1 MLRGECWSR
10 YGSRSVQ
17 LKAGVFPGIPNVP
30 GSTACSVQL
39 SRGAFF
45 DLVSRTQFIFCLK
58 QNSRHQSPFS
68 TQVDSI
74 NPHLSRQGLHSYRSF
89 LDQWRNEKM
98 RESSIFPSE
107 TVLQRVAEFP
117 GFPHGKCI
125 KSSQCGLSLVIWGKQ
140 LPNCI
145 QDFMSFLFPKQEQ

>member
-10 YGSRSVQ
+10 CGPRSVR
-17 LKAGVFPGIPNVP
+17 LKAGVFPGTPRVP

-39 SRGAFF
+39 SQGAFF

-74 NPHLSRQGLHSYRSF
+74 NHHLSGYGLHSDRSF

-98 RESSIFPSE
+98 GESNIFPSE
-107 TVLQRVAEFP
+107 TVLQRVVEFP

-125 KSSQCGLSLVIWGKQ
+125 ESSQCGLSLVIWGK
-140 LPNCI
+140 
-145 QDFMSFLFPKQEQ
+145 